1 MLWTID
7 YGGRPLHDPRQG
19 EVALSASLSEEMGRS
34 ATLTMRLPATSAHAL
49 EVAPMDARREVVATC
64 DGEVQFMGRA
74 TRVETALDGTAT
86 IECEGA
92 RAYLNDT
99 VLRPYANYR
108 AQDFHGEPDA
118 PTDAGDLFRW
128 MVAEHNARC
137 GDLAHRFAVG
147 EVAGDGVE
155 LLRSST
161 QWPTTL
167 SEIQSKLV
175 DGWGGQVEVSYGR
188 DERKTLNWHRD
199 GSCRAAQRVE
209 FGSNLMEFAVASGST
224 DVVTAVAP
232 TWRMDG
238 QDADATL
245 SGVRADDVS
254 LPDGFRLVGDEVR
267 HDGGCSSHGVICER
281 RSYDVSSAQAA
292 VEAACS
298 DLVRSALGVE
308 SVDVTALDLAAIDP
322 SVRPIRLL
330 EWVDVSARPL
340 GFSAR
345 MMCVSRDVD
354 LLDPSRTRYGLGAT
368 RKTLTNGLTASET
381 HIQALEEATSVSVAA
396 LTDAQRKHATELEEV
411 RATAVTGQREQWALA
426 ETRVEAP
433 TSGWSDDAPGVD
445 GGVLWRRLVTTTA
458 DGATETGPA
467 VPVTGP
473 QGDRGADGQDGT
485 GVTVSSVGRENGA
498 TKVGLRDASGTTEIS
513 IPDGAT
519 GPQGPQGPRG
529 ATGVDGRMLVAASAT
544 PAAVAAKAATLRA
557 GTLTLA
563 AGASV
568 TVVFDE
574 ANVAGHPTLD
584 VGGTGARPMMTNGA
598 PYAYWVA
605 GTAVSLV
612 FDGSIWQVCSVPV
625 YASEATVGN
634 PAAGNVL
641 VGADSVDVRDGT
653 AVLASFGARLVELG
667 RNATDAIVRM
677 CGGRAWVS
685 YDDTSGAASLRGAS
699 AVLVGAPRLAEL
711 SAQGAGAGRYAH
723 AVCDDSDGTAG
734 VLLAAGDGAGHSAS
748 LALNGSEGTLSLR
761 APVGVSVN
769 GSAVDLSDTGWVPV
783 YASADGR
790 YFVRWRAR
798 RGVCYLLW
806 DQTGV
811 GQGGWYAPDPIP
823 REYLPEAAMYL
834 PSAVYG
840 ANSTGSVWVPARS
853 DPGGRPWLS
862 CYDASARLVGSASWP
877 YAAAR

>member
-1 MLWTID
+1 MIHTKLPGLM
-7 YGGRPLHDPRQG
+7 GG
-19 EVALSASLSEEMGRS
+19 SEM
-34 ATLTMRLPATSAHAL
+34 
-49 EVAPMDARREVVATC
+49 V
-64 DGEVQFMGRA
+64 GRA
-74 TRVETALDGTAT
+74 VGALAERVSRAQTAPSGSVSFTNADGTRT
-86 IECEGA
+86 VVGA
-92 RAYLNDT
+92 
-99 VLRPYANYR
+99 AN
-108 AQDFHGEPDA
+108 
-118 PTDAGDLFRW
+118 
-128 MVAEHNARC
+128 
-137 GDLAHRFAVG
+137 
-147 EVAGDGVE
+147 
-155 LLRSST
+155 
-161 QWPTTL
+161 
-167 SEIQSKLV
+167 
-175 DGWGGQVEVSYGR
+175 
-188 DERKTLNWHRD
+188 
-199 GSCRAAQRVE
+199 
-209 FGSNLMEFAVASGST
+209 ASGST
-224 DVVTAVAP
+224 L
-232 TWRMDG
+232 
-238 QDADATL
+238 ATH
-245 SGVRADDVS
+245 
-254 LPDGFRLVGDEVR
+254 VGDTEAPGRPTGLSAVSG
-267 HDGGCSSHGVICER
+267 GGCAYVAWDGTLEGGVPA
-281 RSYDVSSAQAA
+281 DFDHVT
-292 VEAACS
+292 VW
-298 DLVRSALGVE
+298 L
-308 SVDVTALDLAAIDP
+308 SVMGQEEPVGELAARGVVSTPPMATAAEVEVWATAEDDCCLADGTP
-322 SVRPIRLL
+322 AHN
-330 EWVDVSARPL
+330 VSARSDVVSL
-340 GFSAR
+340 AIEQGDNSAAIAALR
-345 MMCVSRDVD
+345 AQVEQAGRDAGEAKA
-354 LLDPSRTRYGLGAT
+354 LAREAGAAA
-368 RKTLTNGLTASET
+368 G
-381 HIQALEEATSVSVAA
+381 SVAS
-396 LTDAQRKHATELEEV
+396 T
-411 RATAVTGQREQWALA
+411 
-426 ETRVEAP
+426 
-433 TSGWSDDAPGVD
+433 
-445 GGVLWRRLVTTTA
+445 
-458 DGATETGPA
+458 
-467 VPVTGP
+467 
-473 QGDRGADGQDGT
+473 
-485 GVTVSSVGRENGA
+485 
-498 TKVGLRDASGTTEIS
+498 
-513 IPDGAT
+513 
-519 GPQGPQGPRG
+519 
-529 ATGVDGRMLVAASAT
+529 RMLVAASAT

-574 ANVAGHPTLD
+574 ANTAASPTLD

-612 FDGSIWQVCSVPV
+612 FDGSFWQVCSVPV

-641 VGADSVDVRDGT
+641 VDADSVDVRDGT
-653 AVLASFGARLVELG
+653 AVLASFGADTVSLG
-667 RNATDAIVRM
+667 ANGPSSRVLM

-761 APVGVSVN
+761 APGGVSVN